1 DDNSS
6 TRLRYPG
13 QRTRGRRCN
22 LVALGNPKVILTN
35 LSTTRRVVTRAAATT
50 PSGMNYDDSL
60 EIPSESYD
68 LSFGIAY
75 DVKSATNRSCTQRPA
90 LGTWDRLVSA
100 TKLHC
105 TPAVRCHTC
114 RSSAVGRSRGW
125 RMTNRAW
132 SGSPGSR
139 GDRLI
144 SMSPSHGPCNARRLL
159 GYRQVEP
166 LFGDD

>member
-1 DDNSS
+1 
-6 TRLRYPG
+6 RYPG

-75 DVKSATNRSCTQRPA
+75 DVKSATNISV
-90 LGTWDRLVSA
+90 L
-100 TKLHC
+100 K
-105 TPAVRCHTC
+105 
-114 RSSAVGRSRGW
+114 
-125 RMTNRAW
+125 W
-132 SGSPGSR
+132 SGSPAGSNATTGHR
-139 GDRLI
+139 
-144 SMSPSHGPCNARRLL
+144 SHLHF
-159 GYRQVEP
+159 QSHS
-166 LFGDD
+166 